1 MPNYLVWDHDTETA
15 EDANYIVEAGD
26 PETAI
31 EEFADGMDDRGSEH
45 TIRARE
51 VLRDTIY
58 EAVVKIV
65 IEPVVYVGAIK
76 EV

>member
-31 EEFADGMDDRGSEH
+31 EEFADDMDDRGPEH